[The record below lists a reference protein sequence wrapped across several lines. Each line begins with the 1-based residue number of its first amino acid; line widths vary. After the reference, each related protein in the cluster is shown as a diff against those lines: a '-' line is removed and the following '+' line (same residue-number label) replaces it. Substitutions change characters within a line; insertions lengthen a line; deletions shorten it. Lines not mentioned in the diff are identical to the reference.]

1 MPMADADDVK
11 YETEDFSPHGIRWFT
26 AGLAVLAVIVL
37 VLMGGLLWFL
47 SGGWPPR
54 QGIVTPMV
62 PAPNMS
68 PEPDLQVASSLD
80 YQAMRAAEESQLH
93 SYRWVDREA
102 GIAAIPIE
110 RAMEI
115 LADRGLPARKS
126 PVKRPQSKQE
136 QP

>member
-1 MPMADADDVK
+1 MAEADEVK
-11 YETEDFSPHGIRWFT
+11 YETEDFSPRGIRWFT
-26 AGLAVLAVIVL
+26 AGLAVLAVTVL
-37 VLMGGLLWFL
+37 VLMGALLWLL

-54 QGIVTPMV
+54 QGIVTPLV

-68 PEPDLQVASSLD
+68 PQPDLQVASSLD
-80 YQAMRAAEESQLH
+80 YQQMRAAEEAQLR

-115 LADRGLPARKS
+115 LADRGMPAQK
-126 PVKRPQSKQE
+126 PQAKRPQSKQE

>member
-1 MPMADADDVK
+1 MAEADEVK
-11 YETEDFSPHGIRWFT
+11 YETEDFSPRGIRWFT
-26 AGLAVLAVIVL
+26 AGLAVLAVTVL
-37 VLMGGLLWFL
+37 VLMGALLWLL
-47 SGGWPPR
+47 SGGWPPH
-54 QGIVTPMV
+54 QGIVTPLV

-68 PEPDLQVASSLD
+68 PQPDLQVASSLD
-80 YQAMRAAEESQLH
+80 YQQMRAAEEAQLR

-115 LADRGLPARKS
+115 LAGRGMPARK
-126 PVKRPQSKQE
+126 PQAKRPQSKQE

>member
-1 MPMADADDVK
+1 MADADDLK
-11 YETEDFSPHGIRWFT
+11 YETEDFSPRGVRWFT
-26 AGLAVLAVIVL
+26 AGLAALAVMVL
-37 VLMGGLLWFL
+37 VLMGALLWFL
-47 SGGWPPR
+47 SGGRPPG
-54 QGIVTPMV
+54 QGVVTPSI

-68 PEPDLQVASSLD
+68 PEPDLQVASSRD
-80 YQAMRAAEESQLH
+80 YQEMRAAEEAQLH

-115 LADRGLPARKS
+115 LAGGGLPAQKA
-126 PVKRPQSKQE
+126 PAKRPQSKQE

>member
-1 MPMADADDVK
+1 MSMADADDVK
-11 YETEDFSPHGIRWFT
+11 YETDDFSPRGIRWFT
-26 AGLAVLAVIVL
+26 AGLAVLAVMVL

-68 PEPDLQVASSLD
+68 PEPDLQVASSRD
-80 YQAMRAAEESQLH
+80 YQEMRAAEEAQLH

-102 GIAAIPIE
+102 GIAAIPIK

-115 LADRGLPARKS
+115 LVSRGLPAEKS
-126 PVKRPQSKQE
+126 AAKRPPSKQE

>member
-1 MPMADADDVK
+1 MPMANSDDVK
-11 YETEDFSPHGIRWFT
+11 YETEDFNSRGIRWFT
-26 AGLAVLAVIVL
+26 AGLAVLAVMVL
-37 VLMGGLLWFL
+37 VSMGGLLWFL

-68 PEPDLQVASSLD
+68 PEPDLQVASSRD
-80 YQAMRAAEESQLH
+80 YQEMRAAEEAQLH

-102 GIAAIPIE
+102 GIAAIPIK
-110 RAMEI
+110 RAMEL
-115 LADRGLPARKS
+115 LASRGMPAQKPPTKS
-126 PVKRPQSKQE
+126 TQSKQE

>member
-1 MPMADADDVK
+1 MADADDVK
-11 YETEDFSPHGIRWFT
+11 YETEDFSPRGIRWFT
-26 AGLAVLAVIVL
+26 AGLAVLAVTVL
-37 VLMGGLLWFL
+37 LLRGGLLWRL

-115 LADRGLPARKS
+115 LAGRGLPARKS

>member
-1 MPMADADDVK
+1 MADTEDVK
-11 YETEDFSPHGIRWFT
+11 YETEDFSPRGIRWFT
-26 AGLAVLAVIVL
+26 AGLAVLALTVL
-37 VLMGGLLWFL
+37 LLMGALLCLL

-68 PEPDLQVASSLD
+68 PQPDLQVASSLD
-80 YQAMRAAEESQLH
+80 YQEMRAAEEAQLR

-115 LADRGLPARKS
+115 LAGRGMPGQKPQAKS
-126 PVKRPQSKQE
+126 TQSKQE
-136 QP
+136 QR

>member
-1 MPMADADDVK
+1 MADPNHL
-11 YETEDFSPHGIRWFT
+11 YETEDFSPRGIRWFT
-26 AGLAVLAVIVL
+26 AGLAVMAVVVL

-54 QGIVTPMV
+54 QGIVTPMA

-68 PEPDLQVASSLD
+68 PEPDLQVASSRD
-80 YQAMRAAEESQLH
+80 YQEIRAAEEAQLH
-93 SYRWVDREA
+93 SYAWVDRQA

-115 LADRGLPARKS
+115 LSRRGLPAQKPQTKS
-126 PVKRPQSKQE
+126 TQSKQE

>member
-11 YETEDFSPHGIRWFT
+11 YETEDFSPRGIRWFT
-26 AGLAVLAVIVL
+26 AGLAVLAVMVL
-37 VLMGGLLWFL
+37 MLMGGLLWLL
-47 SGGWPPR
+47 SDGWPPR

-68 PEPDLQVASSLD
+68 PAPDLQVASSRD
-80 YQAMRAAEESQLH
+80 YQEMRAAEEAQLH
-93 SYRWVDREA
+93 SYGWVDREA

-115 LADRGLPARKS
+115 LASRGLQGQKS
-126 PVKRPQSKQE
+126 PAKSPQSKQE

>member
-1 MPMADADDVK
+1 MADANDVK
-11 YETEDFSPHGIRWFT
+11 YETEDFSPRGIRWFT
-26 AGLAVLAVIVL
+26 AGMAVLAVMVL
-37 VLMGGLLWFL
+37 LLMGGLLWVL

-68 PEPDLQVASSLD
+68 PAPDLQVASSRD
-80 YQAMRAAEESQLH
+80 YQEMRAAEEAQLH
-93 SYRWVDREA
+93 SYGWIDRQA

-115 LADRGLPARKS
+115 LSRRGLPVQKPQAKS
-126 PVKRPQSKQE
+126 PQAKQE

>member
-1 MPMADADDVK
+1 MADANDVK
-11 YETEDFSPHGIRWFT
+11 YETEDFSPRAIRWFT
-26 AGLAVLAVIVL
+26 AGLAALAVTVL
-37 VLMGGLLWFL
+37 VLMGGLLWLL

-68 PEPDLQVASSLD
+68 PAPDLQVASTRD
-80 YQAMRAAEESQLH
+80 YQEMRAAEETQLH
-93 SYRWVDREA
+93 SYGWVDREA

-115 LADRGLPARKS
+115 LASRGLTAQEPQAKS
-126 PVKRPQSKQE
+126 RQSKQE

>member
-11 YETEDFSPHGIRWFT
+11 YETEDFSPRGIRWFT
-26 AGLAVLAVIVL
+26 AGLAVLAVMVL

-68 PEPDLQVASSLD
+68 PEPDLQVASSRD
-80 YQAMRAAEESQLH
+80 YQEMRAAEEAQLR
-93 SYRWVDREA
+93 SYRWVDRDA

-115 LADRGLPARKS
+115 LARRGLPAQKS
-126 PVKRPQSKQE
+126 PAKGRQSKQE

>member
-1 MPMADADDVK
+1 MADADDVK
-11 YETEDFSPHGIRWFT
+11 YETEDFSPRGVRWFT
-26 AGLAVLAVIVL
+26 AGLAVLAVMVL
-37 VLMGGLLWFL
+37 VLMGALLWFL
-47 SGGWPPR
+47 SGGRPPG
-54 QGIVTPMV
+54 QGVVTPSV

-68 PEPDLQVASSLD
+68 PAPDLQVASSRD
-80 YQAMRAAEESQLH
+80 YQEMRAAEEAQLH

-115 LADRGLPARKS
+115 LARRGLPAQNS
-126 PVKRPQSKQE
+126 PVKRSQSKQE

>member
-1 MPMADADDVK
+1 MADANDLK
-11 YETEDFSPHGIRWFT
+11 YETEDFSPRGIRWFT
-26 AGLAVLAVIVL
+26 AGLAVMAVMVF

-68 PEPDLQVASSLD
+68 PQPDLQVASSRD
-80 YQAMRAAEESQLH
+80 YQEMRAAEEAQLR

-115 LADRGLPARKS
+115 LAGRGMPGQKS
-126 PVKRPQSKQE
+126 PVKRPPSKQE